1 MKHKIPHDPFH
12 DNEPQV
18 PAHVLPPEPP
28 ELRPLDEAHG
38 GINRKPNVLTDEGFD
53 HAFKHE
59 KEHTKEHNFF
69 DRGKK

>member
-1 MKHKIPHDPFH
+1 MKSKKVHDPFH

-38 GINRKPNVLTDEGFD
+38 GLPTKHRVLTDEGFE
-53 HAFKHE
+53 HAYVQPPADKLPPDFRK
-59 KEHTKEHNFF
+59 
-69 DRGKK
+69 GKK